1 MIDCSLDGE
10 EAAMKF
16 VWPVAMLAT
25 VLLTAPACSDAP
37 TGAPAADSAG
47 SASSGALDTGTYPVT
62 PGPALGEAGS
72 EVIGRRIEAQRM
84 SSVVIG
90 PWEVDPDLNRKDM
103 PNAVMK
109 PEALQDVFGH
119 EAARVAIEHG
129 YVTGFANARSTND
142 SAIPHD
148 RRLKNFVMR
157 FPDADAAAAVASLS
171 AAADRLG
178 PGPVAPIALPT
189 HPDTHAITGVSDK
202 GKQVVAAFT
211 GHGPFVLYQWG
222 EASSADIAAQLVSAT
237 LDKQLGVIDAFKP
250 TDVAKLVNLP
260 RDPSGLVARTI
271 GQKEQKSINSGYAYD
286 RRGSLNFTLD
296 PLAMAA
302 IEEDADVELMS
313 GGAATVFQTKDAAA
327 AARMVTGLVQLAA
340 KGRPGQAGSTPTD
353 AVPNLPGSQCVAD
366 ENSNTCYATAG
377 RYVIEAAQRDL
388 LAAQQLAAAQYQVLQ
403 SK

>member
-1 MIDCSLDGE
+1 
-10 EAAMKF
+10 MKF
-16 VWPVAMLAT
+16 FWLVAVLAA
-25 VLLTAPACSDAP
+25 VSFAAPACSDAS
-37 TGAPAADSAG
+37 TGAPAADSTK
-47 SASSGALDTGTYPVT
+47 SAPSGPLDTGTYPVT

-72 EVIGRRIEAQRM
+72 EIIGRRIEAQRM
-84 SSVVIG
+84 SSAVVG
-90 PWEVDPDLNRKDM
+90 PWEVDSGLNRKDM

-109 PEALQDVFGH
+109 AEALSDVFGQ
-119 EAARVAIEHG
+119 EAARIAIGHG

-157 FPDADAAAAVASLS
+157 FPDADAATAAAPLL
-171 AAADRLG
+171 AAADRFG
-178 PGPVAPIALPT
+178 PGPLAPIALPS
-189 HPDTHAITGVSDK
+189 HPDTRAIAGASDK

-222 EASSADIAAQLVSAT
+222 EASSADIAVQLVSAT
-237 LDKQLGVIDAFKP
+237 LDKQLPAIDAFKP

-302 IEEDADVELMS
+302 IEDDAGVELMS

-340 KGRPGQAGSTPTD
+340 KGRPGQAGATPTD

-366 ENSNTCYATAG
+366 ENSNTCYAAAG
-377 RYVIEAAQRDL
+377 RDVIEAGQRDL
-388 LAAQQLAAAQYQVLQ
+388 LDAQQLAAAQYRVLQ

>member
-1 MIDCSLDGE
+1 MKSGWFVAVL
-10 EAAMKF
+10 AA
-16 VWPVAMLAT
+16 VS
-25 VLLTAPACSDAP
+25 LTAPACSDAP
-37 TGAPAADSAG
+37 TGAPAADSAE
-47 SASSGALDTGTYPVT
+47 SAPSGALDTGTYPVT
-62 PGPALGEAGS
+62 PGPVLGEAGS

-109 PEALQDVFGH
+109 PETLEDVFGQ
-119 EAARVAIEHG
+119 EAARIAIDHG

-157 FPDADAAAAVASLS
+157 FPDADAASAVASLL
-171 AAADRLG
+171 AAADRFG
-178 PGPVAPIALPT
+178 PGPLSPIALPS
-189 HPDTHAITGVSDK
+189 HPDTHAIAGVSDK

-211 GHGPFVLYQWG
+211 PRGPFVLYQWG
-222 EASSADIAAQLVSAT
+222 ETSSTDTAAQLVSAT
-237 LDKQLGVIDAFKP
+237 LDKQLPAIEEFTP
-250 TDVAKLVNLP
+250 TDVTELVNLP
-260 RDPSGLVARTI
+260 RDPSGLVTRTI

-302 IEEDADVELMS
+302 IEEDAGVELMS

-353 AVPNLPGSQCVAD
+353 AVPNLTGSQCVAD

-377 RYVIEAAQRDL
+377 RYVIEAEQREL
-388 LAAQQLAAAQYQVLQ
+388 LDAQQLAAAQYQVLQ

>member
-1 MIDCSLDGE
+1 MV
-10 EAAMKF
+10 KP
-16 VWPVAMLAT
+16 VWLVAVLAT
-25 VLLTAPACSDAP
+25 VSLTAPACSDTP
-37 TGAPAADSAG
+37 TGAPAADSAELAPSG
-47 SASSGALDTGTYPVT
+47 SLDTGTYPVT

-84 SSVVIG
+84 SSAVIG
-90 PWEVDPDLNRKDM
+90 PWEIDPDLNRKDM

-109 PEALQDVFGH
+109 PEALEDVFGQ
-119 EAARVAIEHG
+119 EAARTAIEHG

-157 FPDADAAAAVASLS
+157 FPDADAATAVASLL
-171 AAADRLG
+171 AAADRFG
-178 PGPVAPIALPT
+178 PGHLAPIALPS

-222 EASSADIAAQLVSAT
+222 EASSTNAAAQLVSAT
-237 LDKQLGVIDAFKP
+237 LDKQLPAIDAFKP
-250 TDVAKLVNLP
+250 TDVAKLMNLP
-260 RDPSGLVARTI
+260 QDPSGLVARTI
-271 GQKEQKSINSGYAYD
+271 EQKEQKSINSGYAYD

-302 IEEDADVELMS
+302 IEDDAGVELMS
-313 GGAATVFQTKDAAA
+313 SGAATVFQTKDAAA
-327 AARMVTGLVQLAA
+327 AARMMTGLIQLAA
-340 KGRPGQAGSTPTD
+340 KGRPGQAGSTSTD

-377 RYVIEAAQRDL
+377 RYVIEAAQRELQD
-388 LAAQQLAAAQYQVLQ
+388 AQQLAAAQYRVLQ
-403 SK
+403 ST

>member
-1 MIDCSLDGE
+1 
-10 EAAMKF
+10 
-16 VWPVAMLAT
+16 
-25 VLLTAPACSDAP
+25 
-37 TGAPAADSAG
+37 
-47 SASSGALDTGTYPVT
+47 
-62 PGPALGEAGS
+62 
-72 EVIGRRIEAQRM
+72 M

-90 PWEVDPDLNRKDM
+90 PWEVDSDLNRKDM

-148 RRLKNFVMR
+148 RRLKNFLMR
-157 FPDADAAAAVASLS
+157 FPDTDAATAVAPLLAS
-171 AAADRLG
+171 ADRFG
-178 PGPVAPIALPT
+178 PGPVSPISIAG
-189 HPDTHAITGVSDK
+189 HPDTHAVAGVSEK
-202 GKQVVAAFT
+202 GKQAVAAFT
-211 GHGPFVLYQWG
+211 ARGPFVLYQWG
-222 EASSADIAAQLVSAT
+222 ETSSTDTAAQLVSAT
-237 LDKQLGVIDAFKP
+237 LDKQLPTIDAFKP
-250 TDVAKLVNLP
+250 TDVAKLANLP

-271 GQKEQKSINSGYAYD
+271 EQKEQKSINSGYAYD

-302 IEEDADVELMS
+302 IEEDAGVELMS

-327 AARMVTGLVQLAA
+327 AARMVTGLIQLTA
-340 KGRPGQAGSTPTD
+340 KGRPGQAGSTPAD

-377 RYVIEAAQRDL
+377 RYVIEAEQREL
-388 LAAQQLAAAQYQVLQ
+388 LDAQQLAAAQYRLLQ

>member
-1 MIDCSLDGE
+1 
-10 EAAMKF
+10 
-16 VWPVAMLAT
+16 
-25 VLLTAPACSDAP
+25 
-37 TGAPAADSAG
+37 
-47 SASSGALDTGTYPVT
+47 
-62 PGPALGEAGS
+62 
-72 EVIGRRIEAQRM
+72 M

-109 PEALQDVFGH
+109 AEALEDVFGH
-119 EAARVAIEHG
+119 EAARIAIEHG

-157 FPDADAAAAVASLS
+157 FPDADTAAAVASLL
-171 AAADRLG
+171 AAADRFG
-178 PGPVAPIALPT
+178 PGPLAPIVLPT
-189 HPDTHAITGVSDK
+189 HLDTHAIAGVSDK

-211 GHGPFVLYQWG
+211 PRGPFVLYQWG
-222 EASSADIAAQLVSAT
+222 ETSSTDTAAQLVSAT
-237 LDKQLGVIDAFKP
+237 LDKQLPAIEEFTP
-250 TDVAKLVNLP
+250 TDVTKLVNLP

-296 PLAMAA
+296 PLAVAA
-302 IEEDADVELMS
+302 IEEDAGVELMS

-327 AARMVTGLVQLAA
+327 ATRMMTGLIQLAA
-340 KGRPGQAGSTPTD
+340 KGRPGQAGSKLTD
-353 AVPNLPGSQCVAD
+353 AVPNLPGSHCVAD
-366 ENSNTCYATAG
+366 ENSNTCYATMD
-377 RYVIEAAQRDL
+377 RYVIEAEQREL
-388 LAAQQLAAAQYQVLQ
+388 LDAQQLAAAQYRVLQ